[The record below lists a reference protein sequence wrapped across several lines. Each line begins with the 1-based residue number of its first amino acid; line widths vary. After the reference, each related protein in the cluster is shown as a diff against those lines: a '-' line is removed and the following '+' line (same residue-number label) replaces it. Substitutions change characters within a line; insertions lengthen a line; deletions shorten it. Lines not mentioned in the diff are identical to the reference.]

1 MNKMTL
7 PTELEYNANTR
18 NNYFKQEAKG
28 NVSGQGETDDGLITL
43 ENSQEDELE
52 PQRKRKR
59 KKNLVY
65 KPVCDYKELS
75 FAPRMIFQNK
85 IQVKEAIKRHV
96 IIKGYNVNG
105 QEITPTGWK
114 RYAKKIILG
123 GSILERSKIRKLFK
137 SLFMKGSI
145 SIKEV

>member
-43 ENSQEDELE
+43 ENSQDELE
-52 PQRKRKR
+52 PQKKRKR

-75 FAPRMIFQNK
+75 FAPRMDFQNK

-105 QEITPTGWK
+105 
-114 RYAKKIILG
+114 
-123 GSILERSKIRKLFK
+123 
-137 SLFMKGSI
+137 
-145 SIKEV
+145 

>member
-52 PQRKRKR
+52 PQRKEE
-59 KKNLVY
+59 KK
-65 KPVCDYKELS
+65 
-75 FAPRMIFQNK
+75 K
-85 IQVKEAIKRHV
+85 IQFTNLYVTIRNFH
-96 IIKGYNVNG
+96 
-105 QEITPTGWK
+105 
-114 RYAKKIILG
+114 LL
-123 GSILERSKIRKLFK
+123 LE
-137 SLFMKGSI
+137 
-145 SIKEV
+145 